1 MNYKNYTQAHAAA
14 QKIRQQY
21 SANGL
26 VVKIETSS
34 YGGYQIKIVPI
45 DLMIDNLS
53 NNINDAKSNRSPA
66 HCL

>member
-1 MNYKNYTQAHAAA
+1 MNYKNYAQAHAAA
-14 QKIRQQY
+14 QKIRQEY

-26 VVKIETSS
+26 IVKIESSS

-53 NNINDAKSNRSPA
+53 NA
-66 HCL
+66 

>member
-53 NNINDAKSNRSPA
+53 KAV
-66 HCL
+66 

>member
-1 MNYKNYTQAHAAA
+1 MNYKNYAQAYAAA
-14 QKIRQQY
+14 QKIRQEY

-26 VVKIETSS
+26 VVKIESSS

-53 NNINDAKSNRSPA
+53 NNINDAKSNRSPE
-66 HCL
+66 HC